1 MEHTQQPALVHA
13 GGQHTARH
21 RPARCKRIHF
31 KQLSWTDEDHP
42 TEFWL
47 LERPFGPAITK
58 DQDGWYGTGDHHD
71 GHTLVLRSA
80 NHRGTSV
87 AAFAFEL
94 PFPYGRVVVRTKHVV
109 RVPNGFGEEGDLI
122 VLKREPQEPPFDFG
136 HEPVEPQVMVPPGI
150 PPDER
155 VNLNGDEVDDLVI
168 TGHKEHSHGTNEPGH
183 FVRGI
188 APLPGTMLL
197 MTRERWGVLGPFRL
211 RDGEVLTPERLAN
224 GLAGNLFAWV
234 PADDERVFV
243 PLVRHPFGLPD
254 EQPGWSF
261 TADAFDGALVYRTLE
276 YGRPIIGALEIIS
289 DGNGGQ
295 FGVRAQTW
303 VDEGQ
308 VLEVR

>member
-1 MEHTQQPALVHA
+1 
-13 GGQHTARH
+13 
-21 RPARCKRIHF
+21 
-31 KQLSWTDEDHP
+31 
-42 TEFWL
+42 
-47 LERPFGPAITK
+47 
-58 DQDGWYGTGDHHD
+58 
-71 GHTLVLRSA
+71 VLRSA

-87 AAFAFEL
+87 AAIEFEL
-94 PFPYGRVVVRTKHVV
+94 PYPYGRVVVRTKHVV
-109 RVPNGFGEEGDLI
+109 RVPNGYGEEGDLI
-122 VLKREPQEPPFDFG
+122 VLQREPQEPPFDFG
-136 HEPVEPQVMVPPGI
+136 HEPVEPQVLVPPGI

-188 APLPGTMLL
+188 APLPGTQIL

-234 PADDERVFV
+234 PANDERVFV
-243 PLVRHPFGLPD
+243 PLLRHPFGLPD
-254 EQPGWSF
+254 EPQGWTF
-261 TADAFDGALVYRTLE
+261 DADAFDGVMVYRTLE
-276 YGRPIIGALEIIS
+276 YGRPMIGALEIVS

-308 VLEVR
+308 VLELR